1 MNSAEL
7 AERLIDLTKSWD
19 VAGALLELKGTV
31 ISQLVLTCVGERSH
45 QRPKSLN
52 EMSTELAT
60 YMGKDYVPVGFI
72 AWKEFALKQA
82 KLTSLVLPEVSQ
94 DLWARGRLR

>member
-1 MNSAEL
+1 MNAAEF

-19 VAGALLELKGTV
+19 VAGALLGLMGTV
-31 ISQLVLTCVGERSH
+31 ISQVERSH

-52 EMSTELAT
+52 EMSAELAT

-94 DLWARGRLR
+94 NPWARGRLR